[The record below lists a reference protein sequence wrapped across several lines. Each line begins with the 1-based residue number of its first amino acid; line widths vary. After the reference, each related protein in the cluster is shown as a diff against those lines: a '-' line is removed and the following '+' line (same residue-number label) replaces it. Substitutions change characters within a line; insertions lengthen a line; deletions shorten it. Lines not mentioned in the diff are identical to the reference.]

1 MTIFSRNEDFLK
13 AATIGKWNGKD
24 PADKC
29 FTDLLKV
36 GNNLALGNVALKI
49 IGLDTLLDPR
59 LSGGAVFYVTHFN
72 NNDVTTAAS
81 IIATA
86 LPDHENIIP
95 VASTNYDLWHQ
106 RLMYSLAGKHHFPGV
121 SYRYKEGAGAA
132 DTRAKRSVKFDSS
145 HYDPIVDQM
154 TDGSKNIIVAAFNP
168 ADAYESNVT
177 LSGVK
182 KPGLLG
188 PHCSLATGS
197 PLVPVCVQVEGQGS
211 NPGLLNGNTAN
222 LPWII
227 KEKGTQVA
235 FCDPIIPTSEQIDEY
250 GTVLEELREM
260 HPEDNPYGKQRKML
274 ENLGRAGLSAMSKVY
289 VEGY

>member
-1 MTIFSRNEDFLK
+1 MTIFSRNKDFLE

-29 FTDLLKV
+29 FADLLKV
-36 GNNLALGNVALKI
+36 GNNLALGDVALKI

-121 SYRYKEGAGAA
+121 SYRYKEGAA

-177 LSGVK
+177 LSGVR

-211 NPGLLNGNTAN
+211 NPGLLNDNTVN
-222 LPWII
+222 LPWIM
-227 KEKGTQVA
+227 KEKGIRVA

-250 GTVLEELREM
+250 GTVLEELREIY
-260 HPEDNPYGKQRKML
+260 PEDNPYGKQRKML

>member
-1 MTIFSRNEDFLK
+1 MK
-13 AATIGKWNGKD
+13 AATIGEQNCKYS
-24 PADKC
+24 ADKR

-36 GNNLALGNVALKI
+36 SNNLALGDVALKI
-49 IGLDTLLDPR
+49 IGLDALLDPR
-59 LSGGAVFYVTHFN
+59 LSEGAVFYVTHFN

-121 SYRYKEGAGAA
+121 SYRYKEGAA

-145 HYDPIVDQM
+145 HYDPIVKKM
-154 TDGSKNIIVAAFNP
+154 ADGPNMIVAAFNP
-168 ADAYESNVT
+168 ADAYKSNVT
-177 LSGVK
+177 LSGVR

-188 PHCSLATGS
+188 PHCSLATGA

-211 NPGLLNGNTAN
+211 NPGLLNDNTVN
-222 LPWII
+222 LPWIMR
-227 KEKGTQVA
+227 KKAVQVA

-250 GTVLEELREM
+250 GTVLEGLREM

>member
-1 MTIFSRNEDFLK
+1 MTIFSRNEDFLE
-13 AATIGKWNGKD
+13 AVTIGKWNGKD
-24 PADKC
+24 PADER

-36 GNNLALGNVALKI
+36 SNNLALGNVALEI

-81 IIATA
+81 IVATA

-121 SYRYKEGAGAA
+121 PYRYEEGVA

-154 TDGSKNIIVAAFNP
+154 TDGPKNMIVAAFNP

-177 LSGVK
+177 LSGVR

-188 PHCSLATGS
+188 PHCSLATGA
-197 PLVPVCVQVEGQGS
+197 PLVPVCVQVEGQES
-211 NPGLLNGNTAN
+211 NPGLLNMNN
-222 LPWII
+222 VDLPWIM
-227 KEKGTQVA
+227 KEKGVRVA
-235 FCDPIIPTSEQIDEY
+235 FGYPMIPTSEQIDKY
-250 GTVLEELREM
+250 GTVLEVLKETGPDGSPYLEQRE
-260 HPEDNPYGKQRKML
+260 ML
-274 ENLGRAGLSAMSKVY
+274 ENLGRAGLRAMSEVY

>member
-13 AATIGKWNGKD
+13 AATIGEWNGKD
-24 PADKC
+24 PADKPLAN
-29 FTDLLKV
+29 LLKV
-36 GNNLALGNVALKI
+36 GNNLALGDVALKI

-121 SYRYKEGAGAA
+121 PYRYKKGAA

-145 HYDPIVDQM
+145 DYDPIVDQM
-154 TDGSKNIIVAAFNP
+154 TDGSKNMIVAAFNP

-177 LSGVK
+177 LSGVR

-188 PHCSLATGS
+188 PHCSLDTGS

-211 NPGLLNGNTAN
+211 NPGLLNNNTVD
-222 LPWII
+222 LSWIT
-227 KEKGTQVA
+227 KPKGTRVA
-235 FCDPIIPTSEQIDEY
+235 FCDPIIPTSEQIYEY
-250 GTVLEELREM
+250 GTVLEGLREA

>member
-13 AATIGKWNGKD
+13 AATIGEWNGKD
-24 PADKC
+24 PADER

-121 SYRYKEGAGAA
+121 SYRYKEGAA

-197 PLVPVCVQVEGQGS
+197 PLVPVCVQVEDQGS
-211 NPGLLNGNTAN
+211 NPGLLNDNTVN
-222 LPWII
+222 LP
-227 KEKGTQVA
+227 
-235 FCDPIIPTSEQIDEY
+235 
-250 GTVLEELREM
+250 
-260 HPEDNPYGKQRKML
+260 
-274 ENLGRAGLSAMSKVY
+274 
-289 VEGY
+289 

>member
-1 MTIFSRNEDFLK
+1 MTIFSRNKDFLE

-29 FTDLLKV
+29 FADLLKV
-36 GNNLALGNVALKI
+36 GNNLALGDVALKI

-121 SYRYKEGAGAA
+121 SYRYKKGAA

-177 LSGVK
+177 LSGVR

-211 NPGLLNGNTAN
+211 NPGLLNDNTVN
-222 LPWII
+222 LPWIM
-227 KEKGTQVA
+227 KEKGIRVA

-250 GTVLEELREM
+250 GTVLEELREIY
-260 HPEDNPYGKQRKML
+260 PEDNPYGKQRKML
-274 ENLGRAGLSAMSKVY
+274 ENLGRAGLSVMSKVY

>member
-1 MTIFSRNEDFLK
+1 MTIFSRNKDFLE

-29 FTDLLKV
+29 FADLLKV
-36 GNNLALGNVALKI
+36 GNNLALGDVALKI

-121 SYRYKEGAGAA
+121 SYRYKEGAA

-177 LSGVK
+177 LSGVR

-211 NPGLLNGNTAN
+211 NPGLLNDNTVN
-222 LPWII
+222 LPWIM
-227 KEKGTQVA
+227 KEKGIRVA

-250 GTVLEELREM
+250 GTVLEELREIY
-260 HPEDNPYGKQRKML
+260 PEDNPYGKQRKML
-274 ENLGRAGLSAMSKVY
+274 ENLGRAGLSVMSKVY

>member
-1 MTIFSRNEDFLK
+1 MTIFSRNEDFLE
-13 AATIGKWNGKD
+13 AVTIGKWNGKD
-24 PADKC
+24 PADER

-36 GNNLALGNVALKI
+36 SNNLALGNVALKI

-59 LSGGAVFYVTHFN
+59 LSEGAVFYVTHFN

-121 SYRYKEGAGAA
+121 SYRYKEGAA

-145 HYDPIVDQM
+145 HYDPIIKKM
-154 TDGSKNIIVAAFNP
+154 ADGPKNMIVAAFNP

-177 LSGVK
+177 LSGVR

-211 NPGLLNGNTAN
+211 NPGLLNDNTVN
-222 LPWII
+222 LPWIME
-227 KEKGTQVA
+227 EKGIQVA
-235 FCDPIIPTSEQIDEY
+235 ICDPIIPTAKQIDEY
-250 GTVLEELREM
+250 GAVLEGLREVG
-260 HPEDNPYGKQRKML
+260 PEGNPYAEQREML
-274 ENLGRAGLSAMSKVY
+274 ENLGRAGLSAMSEVY

>member
-13 AATIGKWNGKD
+13 AATIGEWNGKD
-24 PADKC
+24 PADER

-36 GNNLALGNVALKI
+36 SNNLALGDVALKI

-86 LPDHENIIP
+86 LPDHKNIIP

-121 SYRYKEGAGAA
+121 SYRYKEGVA

-154 TDGSKNIIVAAFNP
+154 TDGPKNMIVAAFNP

-177 LSGVK
+177 LSGVR

-211 NPGLLNGNTAN
+211 DPELLNMNKVDF
-222 LPWII
+222 PWIMT
-227 KEKGTQVA
+227 EKAVRVA
-235 FCDPIIPTSEQIDEY
+235 FCGPIMPTPEQIDEY
-250 GTVLEELREM
+250 ETVLEELKETDS
-260 HPEDNPYGKQRKML
+260 EGNPYVEQRKML